1 MARRNLLRSVLAASL
16 TVLPFAAGLLAT
28 PAPAGGAEGEPAAKT
43 HWIRLSEKSGFTP
56 GTLDDQYAVRVGD
69 SIAFFLDMRTSSS
82 RAHSVTFD
90 DASTCAPGGPCW
102 PELRFDDGSQPC
114 TARDS
119 RGTLHTLPDTRCLLV
134 RAPGPVRYYDRLYR
148 EAGGPELQGF
158 IKVAGDPTTTTT
170 APPTTTTTAAP
181 ATTTST
187 RPVTTTTSPPT
198 TATTAPTTIRPL
210 LIDSATTTT
219 APPISSASGDAAGSG
234 NGAGGVPR
242 ATGSKG
248 KGKAGS
254 QATSTTAAP
263 ANQEA
268 PPAELT
274 FDAALLTPGPVTL
287 PESVEPTDGAEL
299 DAAAVMDLLTS
310 ENEPADDRNQF
321 LLVATA
327 AFGLF
332 LIGGGLLAWYHRSS
346 RYIPA

>member
-1 MARRNLLRSVLAASL
+1 MARRNLMRSLLAAFL
-16 TVLPFAAGLLAT
+16 TVLPFTAGLLAT
-28 PAPAGGAEGEPAAKT
+28 PAPAGGAEGDPEPKT

-69 SIAFFLDMRTSSS
+69 SIAFFLDMRTSTS
-82 RAHSVTFD
+82 RTHSVTFD

-134 RAPGPVRYYDRLYR
+134 RAAGAVRYYDKLYL
-148 EAGGPELQGF
+148 EAGGPEFQGF

-170 APPTTTTTAAP
+170 APPTTTTTAAS

-187 RPVTTTTSPPT
+187 RPVTTTTAPPT

-210 LIDSATTTT
+210 LIDSPTTTT
-219 APPISSASGDAAGSG
+219 APPASSAGGAAAGPPKDS
-234 NGAGGVPR
+234 GGVPP

-254 QATSTTAAP
+254 QATSTTAA
-263 ANQEA
+263 ARDQAA
-268 PPAELT
+268 PPAELA
-274 FDAALLTPGPVTL
+274 FDASLLTPGPVIL
-287 PESVEPTDGAEL
+287 PESVETTDGAEL
-299 DAAAVMDLLTS
+299 DAAAVMDLLNS
-310 ENEPADDRNQF
+310 ETEPGDDRNQF
-321 LLVATA
+321 LLVASV

-332 LIGGGLLAWYHRSS
+332 LIGGGLIAWYHRSS
-346 RYIPA
+346 RYLPA